1 MSLGPRP
8 EALDAL
14 AGARLA
20 SVEASAGTGKTYLL
34 ERAALEFV
42 LQGHPIESLLIVTYT
57 ERATVELRRRVRA
70 LLALALEG
78 ASAAEPDEA
87 TGWNLSAAE
96 PLLSQALEDFEGATI
111 TTIHGFCA
119 RLLREHALLLGRGLD
134 ERLIAPRDA
143 FGRAFR
149 EVLREALG
157 AGQAAAELQAWLSQ
171 RSVEDLEEL
180 LWRVDRHRAAELR
193 PPLDEDAL
201 RVAGRTLAE
210 CLAPEVLSACRAELA
225 AAKLHKATR
234 GAALKR
240 LDGLEETLRS
250 WRSAGWVLDADSSG
264 AAGEGGVPVLALC
277 GDRTLERA
285 RDYLCERADKL
296 LPAAPSLEPLL
307 EALAALARSGVTL
320 EAAAAQRI
328 LPDVRERRSSEAEA
342 RAEHD
347 FDELL
352 EGVARGLRPEAPSR
366 EALIRAVRSRYR
378 RALVDEAQ
386 DTDPVQWEVFRALF
400 VEDLPG
406 ASESGLWLIGDPK
419 QAIYGFRGADV
430 YTYLAAQSEL
440 EEAGAPKVRLQTT
453 YRSTPPL
460 TAALN
465 RLLAEGEPFFHEERI
480 PCPPATA
487 GRSEARFVDASG
499 QDLEPVVALRFT
511 RGEAPARGWSAEAVR
526 QAHAQ
531 ALAREVRALC
541 AGDHFLVEGE
551 ERQALVPSQVA
562 VLARSGREL
571 ALVASALRRAGVP
584 AAFLK
589 QDGLFQTREAED
601 LLHVL
606 RAVIDP
612 HRRALRYR
620 AWNTALFG
628 VELADL
634 PRCAELPPEHP
645 LLARLFRWSR
655 RAAARDYPGLLRG
668 LLEESGLL
676 EREVLL
682 RQGERELTNYLH
694 LAELL
699 LEVGLR
705 ERLEVREL
713 TERLA
718 SWIADERL
726 PPGEDGGVQ
735 RLEADAR
742 AVQLLTIHKSKGLE
756 AEVVFLFG
764 GISDPP
770 QEDLYLFHRWGAIED
785 DEPGVVLF
793 HEGLER
799 IVHVG
804 PLDQTLRERV
814 RLEQEDEQRRLLY
827 VALTR
832 ARARLY
838 LPCFEEDEEGWVY
851 GYLGGIQRHLS
862 QRLLAL
868 EAREPEPLGFLSR
881 PVEPAADPAPER
893 PLRAQ
898 LRDWAVELPPPVKP
912 SLPDLVAGL
921 SPRVRLSFTRIR
933 SVVEDAPDAG
943 QALGQDPE
951 LAVEPRIDYSA
962 LSPPPGAATG
972 TLLHELLEELDW
984 TQATSPEDFV
994 AAEGERVA
1002 QALEWARLE
1011 PEHRASVEELLY
1023 GALRTPLEL
1032 DELRLEL
1039 PEGLWRSAGPREMDF
1054 TLPLPEAAGA
1064 LLGAGFGEGVR
1075 AEGGYVVG
1083 SIDYLFLHEGRGY
1096 LVDWK
1101 SNALADYAPETLEA
1115 TTAEHYALQRELYAL
1130 ALAKSLGIQ
1139 DAAGYEERFGGV
1151 IYLYL
1156 RGTDPSR
1163 PNAGASPWRPS
1174 YEALAAVEARLVG
1187 LGHDPRWRRA

>member
-1 MSLGPRP
+1 MSLGSRP
-8 EALDAL
+8 PALDAL
-14 AGARLA
+14 GGARLA

-57 ERATVELRRRVRA
+57 ERATGELRRRVRA
-70 LLALALEG
+70 LLQVALALSCGDPSEVPAG
-78 ASAAEPDEA
+78 WDLSGGEPF
-87 TGWNLSAAE
+87 LRR
-96 PLLSQALEDFEGATI
+96 ALEDFEGATL

-134 ERLIAPRDA
+134 ESLIAPKEA

-149 EVLREALG
+149 HVLREAL
-157 AGQAAAELQAWLSQ
+157 AEGQAAAELQAWLSQ

-193 PPLDEDAL
+193 PPLDEARL
-201 RVAGRTLAE
+201 LAAGATLAR
-210 CLAPEVLSACRAELA
+210 CLDPASLSVCRAELEA
-225 AAKLHKATR
+225 GKIHKSTR
-234 GAALKR
+234 TAALKR
-240 LDGLEETLRS
+240 LDGLEETLRA
-250 WRSAGWVLDADSSG
+250 WRRAGWGGVG
-264 AAGEGGVPVLALC
+264 GEGVPVLALC

-285 RDYLCERADKL
+285 RDYLCERADKI
-296 LPAAPSLEPLL
+296 LPAAPSLGPLL
-307 EALAALARSGVTL
+307 DALRDLAQAGVPF

-328 LPDVRERRSSEAEA
+328 LPKVRARRAREAEE

-347 FDELL
+347 FDEIL
-352 EGVARGLRPEAPSR
+352 EGVARGLRPEATSR
-366 EALIRAVRSRYR
+366 EALIRAVRARYR
-378 RALVDEAQ
+378 LALVDEAQ
-386 DTDPVQWEVFRALF
+386 DTDPIQWEVFRALF
-400 VEDLPG
+400 VEDLAG
-406 ASESGLWLIGDPK
+406 APESGLWLIGDPK

-430 YTYLAAQSEL
+430 YTYLGAQSEL
-440 EEAGAPKVRLQTT
+440 EQSGAPRVPLQTT
-453 YRSTPPL
+453 FRSTPAL
-460 TAALN
+460 TGALN
-465 RLLAEGEPFFHEERI
+465 LLLAEGEPLFHEERI
-480 PCPPATA
+480 KCAPAVA
-487 GRSEARFVDASG
+487 GRSEARFCDG
-499 QDLEPVVALRFT
+499 EGLDLDPVVLLRF
-511 RGEAPARGWSAEAVR
+511 PAGSWTAEGVR

-531 ALAREVRALC
+531 ALAAEVSALC
-541 AGDHFLVEGE
+541 AGQHFVVDPGE
-551 ERQALVPSQVA
+551 DSAPGSGGEPRALVPSEIA

-571 ALVASALRRAGVP
+571 TTVAAALRRAGVP
-584 AAFLK
+584 SAFLK

-601 LLHVL
+601 FLHVL
-606 RAVIDP
+606 RAVLEP

-620 AWNTALFG
+620 AWNTAFFG

-634 PRCAELPPEHP
+634 PRCAELPAEHP
-645 LLARLFRWSR
+645 LLARLFSWSR

-705 ERLEVREL
+705 ERLEAREL

-718 SWIADERL
+718 SWVAGERL

-770 QEDLYLFHRWGAIED
+770 QDDLYLFHRWGELD
-785 DEPGVVLF
+785 ENEPGVALF

-804 PLDQTLRERV
+804 PLSPELKDRV
-814 RLEQEDEQRRLLY
+814 RVEQEDEQRRLLY

-832 ARARLY
+832 ARCRLY
-838 LPCFEEDEEGWVY
+838 LPCFEEVDEGWSY
-851 GYLGGIQRHLS
+851 KRLGGIQRHLS
-862 QRLLAL
+862 ERLLAL
-868 EAREPEPLGFLSR
+868 EARVPEPLGYSR
-881 PVEPAADPAPER
+881 RVVEPASQPDPER
-893 PLRAQ
+893 PLRAR
-898 LRDWAVELPPPVKP
+898 LRDWEVQLPRPFQPA
-912 SLPDLVAGL
+912 LPELVARL

-933 SVVEDAPDAG
+933 SAVEDEPAAG
-943 QALGQDPE
+943 QALGEDPE
-951 LAVEPRIDYSA
+951 LQSQPRVDFAA
-962 LSPPPGAATG
+962 LSPPPGATSG
-972 TLLHELLEELDW
+972 TLLHELLEHLEWSGATSLEDFSAEQREAVERALDW
-984 TQATSPEDFV
+984 ASLEARHAESVTS
-994 AAEGERVA
+994 
-1002 QALEWARLE
+1002 
-1011 PEHRASVEELLY
+1011 LLY
-1023 GALRTPLEL
+1023 GALRTPLVLPEQ
-1032 DELRLEL
+1032 RLEL
-1039 PEGLWRSAGPREMDF
+1039 PEGLWKTEGAREMDF

-1064 LLGAGFGEGVR
+1064 LLGSGFGDRVR
-1075 AEGGYVVG
+1075 AEGGFVVG
-1083 SIDYLFLHEGRGY
+1083 SIDYLFLHRGRGY

-1101 SNALADYAPETLEA
+1101 SNALVDYDPETLEA

-1130 ALAKSLGIQ
+1130 ALAKTLGVN
-1139 DAAGYEERFGGV
+1139 DAASYEERFGGV

-1156 RGTDPSR
+1156 RGCDPGR
-1163 PNAGASPWRPS
+1163 VNAGASPWRPT
-1174 YEALAAVEARLVG
+1174 YAALAEVEARLVG
-1187 LGHDPRWRRA
+1187 IGHDPRWRRV